1 MLSVSPDENLA
12 IPRENSRSTH
22 VAQTVWC
29 MIHLLVGV
37 LRFCRVVLRG
47 WQGAILR
54 PTQLFV
60 KQ

>member
-12 IPRENSRSTH
+12 MPSENRRSTH
-22 VAQTVWC
+22 IAQTVWC

-37 LRFCRVVLRG
+37 FRLRRVVLRG
-47 WQGAILR
+47 RQGAILR
-54 PTQLFV
+54 LTQLFV